1 MVPTAIKTIS
11 TKIPQG
17 IKAAF
22 QAGFFILQGLEN
34 EILQKNND
42 KRLVLDIQRMQM
54 HKKAE
59 HEVCTGNIK
68 RAVIYNTSSLLN
80 LSRS

>member
-1 MVPTAIKTIS
+1 M
-11 TKIPQG
+11 
-17 IKAAF
+17 
-22 QAGFFILQGLEN
+22 E
-34 EILQKNND
+34 ENND

-68 RAVIYNTSSLLN
+68 RTVIYNTSSLLN